1 MIEVTREKMLVQKV
15 FPVVNNS
22 DLLEFRIPAYE
33 RGQLDLEN
41 VMLHFTTRTPVDD
54 EIIPENFFGSKQFS
68 SVEIRINGEAIT
80 RRSCANEY
88 FLGSYFKNLCNY
100 QRNYLISA
108 MKPAGIFDYF
118 NKTTEVLETL
128 SDTEKTE
135 FKENRKLI
143 SDELEIMMAI
153 DSSIF
158 GSRCLLPS
166 RTPLDI
172 SFERAGSEFSS
183 VLMKK
188 KPDFS
193 ATPNTLK
200 DVYLLVPFVRDEN
213 TFQLER
219 NAIAKSL
226 KIHYD
231 DYSIRR
237 INIPKGSTKVRFD
250 NVITGELPSKM
261 FWGIQS
267 IESYGGSF
275 HASSTRFNR
284 QDLVKANLYVDG
296 QEVTEFPVTMSAESI
311 TQPYMKFL
319 NNTDKYNNGYLGS
332 VIDMNEFADDN
343 FILSASFNSN
353 ISGAVTFEFDFS
365 KAINSDLVL
374 VICIFKDHTLK
385 IDHNRNFQL
394 I

>member
-1 MIEVTREKMLVQKV
+1 MMRL
-15 FPVVNNS
+15 S
-22 DLLEFRIPAYE
+22 R
-33 RGQLDLEN
+33 
-41 VMLHFTTRTPVDD
+41 
-54 EIIPENFFGSKQFS
+54 NFFGSKQFS

-100 QRNYLISA
+100 QRDYLTTA

-118 NKTTEVLETL
+118 NKTTEVLKTL
-128 SDTEKTE
+128 NPVDKAE
-135 FKENRKLI
+135 FKQSRQFYSTENH
-143 SDELEIMMAI
+143 LEIMMAI
-153 DSSIF
+153 DASIF
-158 GSRCLLPS
+158 GSRNLLPS

-183 VLMKK
+183 ILLKEEEG
-188 KPDFS
+188 FS
-193 ATPNTLK
+193 APTNTLS

-231 DYSIRR
+231 DYAIRR
-237 INIPKGSTKVRFD
+237 INIPKGSTKARLD
-250 NVITGELPSKM
+250 NVITGALPSKM

-275 HASSTRFNR
+275 NASSTRFNMH
-284 QDLVKANLYVDG
+284 DLIKANLYVDG
-296 QEVTEFPVTMSAESI
+296 QEVSEFPVTMSNKNM

-343 FILSASFNSN
+343 FILSASFNPDT
-353 ISGAVTFEFDFS
+353 SGAITFEFDFS